1 MNNKST
7 MYRFTSMV
15 TKSESGY
22 VIRVPPNVF
31 MSIVFKALHNF
42 SAARVILRVHNS
54 TLVGKLT
61 NTPYILLID
70 NVSDVENLIGKT
82 IDVVV
87 EKIELPNG
95 TVYLGNYE
103 R

>member
-1 MNNKST
+1 
-7 MYRFTSMV
+7 MYRFTTVV

-22 VIRVPPNVF
+22 VIRVPPHVF
-31 MSIVFKALHNF
+31 MSIAFKALHNF
-42 SAARVILRVHNS
+42 SAARVILRAYNT

-61 NTPYILLID
+61 NTPYILLIE
-70 NVSDVENLIGKT
+70 NVSDVENLVGKT
-82 IDVVV
+82 IDVAV